1 MFQLMKM
8 NTSYIIQIA
17 ILMPLLTAVWF
28 IKISPLSTYQIFMG
42 GMWATLAVL
51 VGAINGE
58 MIEEKM
64 HGYAFLRILPIKDRD
79 IVMSKFLM
87 AGLTACVFV
96 VQINILFGFLP
107 GPAHLFALGRIL
119 IPLSAGLALLAA
131 ALLYVLAFRIGFSR
145 FIKIAWGAFFVIIL
159 SPILILEF
167 VLLKIDLDY
176 GQIIN
181 SIISLPWMVWLV
193 VGLAFIA
200 SYFGLMSLAV
210 KAKEASKG

>member
-1 MFQLMKM
+1 MFQLMKK
-8 NTSYIIQIA
+8 NSSYIIQLT
-17 ILMPLLTAVWF
+17 ILMPLLTAVWL
-28 IKISPLSTYQIFMG
+28 IHPTPMSTYQIFMG
-42 GMWATLAVL
+42 GMWLVL
-51 VGAINGE
+51 VLLGGAINGE

-64 HGYAFLRILPIKDRD
+64 KGYAFLRTLPIKDRD

-96 VQINILFGFLP
+96 VHINILLGFLS
-107 GPAHLFALGRIL
+107 GPSHLFALGRIL
-119 IPLSAGLALLAA
+119 IPLFAGIALLAV
-131 ALLYVLAFRIGFSR
+131 ALLYALVFRIGYSR

-167 VLLKIDLDY
+167 VLIKINLDY

-181 SIISLPWMVWLV
+181 SVITLPWLVWLSA
-193 VGLAFIA
+193 GLAFLAVYI
-200 SYFGLMSLAV
+200 GLMSLAV

>member
-1 MFQLMKM
+1 MKK
-8 NTSYIIQIA
+8 NSSYIIQLT

-28 IKISPLSTYQIFMG
+28 IHTTPMSTYQIFMG
-42 GMWATLAVL
+42 GLWLVLAL
-51 VGAINGE
+51 VGGAINGE

-64 HGYAFLRILPIKDRD
+64 KGYAFLRTLPIKDRD
-79 IVMSKFLM
+79 IVISKFLM
-87 AGLTACVFV
+87 AGLTACAFV
-96 VQINILFGFLP
+96 VHINILLGILS
-107 GPAHLFALGRIL
+107 GPSHLFALGRIL
-119 IPLSAGLALLAA
+119 IPLFAGIALLAV

-167 VLLKIDLDY
+167 VLLKINLDY

-181 SIISLPWMVWLV
+181 SIITLPWLVWLSA
-193 VGLAFIA
+193 GLAFLAVYI
-200 SYFGLMSLAV
+200 GLMSLAV